1 MTYRKRTPEEDAR
14 TAELARNRRLAKRLA
29 AGKQPMLKLVL
40 TPDELLKRRKEQ
52 VLMGVRRR
60 TMKNKLRVLRAY
72 QAEVLRERN
81 QDQMEQIS

>member
-1 MTYRKRTPEEDAR
+1 
-14 TAELARNRRLAKRLA
+14 
-29 AGKQPMLKLVL
+29 MLKLVL

-72 QAEVLRERN
+72 QAEVMRERN